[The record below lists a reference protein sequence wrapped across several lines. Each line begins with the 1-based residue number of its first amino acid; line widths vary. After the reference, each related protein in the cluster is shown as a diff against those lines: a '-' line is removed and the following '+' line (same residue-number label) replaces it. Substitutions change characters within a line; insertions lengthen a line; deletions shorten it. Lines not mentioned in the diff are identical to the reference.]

1 MPRKRYNVKLNSI
14 EKIEELLQEI
24 YESASRQ
31 LNEIQNEMNKLMN
44 SSNLGKDDTSMD
56 EKAKYSKAIHD
67 FVGDKDRAIKLKFD
81 IAKFMGEIVKHNG
94 DLNDMANDPAMSKKF
109 GPSSLNW
116 ERLKTEMDGLDDG
129 PSSTTY
135 NIK

>member
-44 SSNLGKDDTSMD
+44 SSNLGKEDTSMD
-56 EKAKYSKAIHD
+56 EKVKYSKAVHD

-94 DLNDMANDPAMSKKF
+94 DLRDMANDPNMAKKF

-116 ERLKTEMDGLDDG
+116 GQLKSEMDNIDDG
-129 PSSTTY
+129 PGTTTY
-135 NIK
+135 KIN